1 MQIGFVG
8 LGSMGRGIAMNLLR
22 DGHELIAFDVS
33 PTALDELVQAGARSA
48 DSPRQLAEQS
58 EVVFTSL
65 PTPAIVESVCWDE
78 DGLAAGFSPG
88 RTWFDLSTNSVQA
101 VRRLH
106 ELLAAREVSFLDA
119 PVSGGPT
126 GAAKGRLAVWVGGS
140 ADSFAEFS
148 PVLDVIGDQ
157 SRYVG
162 PIGAGTISKLVHNM
176 ASTAIK
182 AVIAE
187 ALTMGV
193 KAGLDP
199 LPLWS
204 AIREGAAGRSRS
216 FDNITRF
223 LEGDLDSP
231 AFRLELLRKDVDLA
245 LQVGHDA
252 GVPMRLC
259 RLVAEDITEALS
271 LGWAGRDSQSIME
284 LQLRRA
290 GLASFAVTKEQVA
303 EVTGSH

>member
-8 LGSMGRGIAMNLLR
+8 LGNMGRGIALNLLGN
-22 DGHELIAFDVS
+22 GHDLTVFDLS
-33 PTALDELVQAGARSA
+33 AAACEELVQAGAHPA
-48 DSPRQLAEQS
+48 GSPRELAAQS
-58 EVVFTSL
+58 DVVFTSL
-65 PTPAIVESVCWDE
+65 PTPAVVESVCWDE
-78 DGLAAGFSPG
+78 NGLAAGLSPG
-88 RTWFDLSTNSVQA
+88 RTWFDLSTNSVQT

-106 ELLAAREVSFLDA
+106 EQLAEKDVSFLDA
-119 PVSGGPT
+119 PVSGGPG
-126 GAAKGRLAVWVGGS
+126 GAARGRLAVWVGGS
-140 ADSFAEFS
+140 EARFTQFS

-182 AVIAE
+182 AVVAE
-187 ALTMGV
+187 SLTMGV

-199 LPLWS
+199 LALWS

-223 LEGDLDSP
+223 LEGNLDSP
-231 AFRLELLRKDVDLA
+231 SFRLELMRKDIDLA
-245 LQVGHDA
+245 LQMGHDA

-259 RLVAEDITEALS
+259 RLVGEDVTEALS
-271 LGWAGRDSQSIME
+271 LGWADRDSQSIME

-290 GLASFAVTKEQVA
+290 GVAPFALTKEQIA
-303 EVTGSH
+303 EVIEQ

>member
-8 LGSMGRGIAMNLLR
+8 LGNMGRGIALNLLR
-22 DGHELIAFDVS
+22 TGHDLVVFDVS
-33 PTALDELVQAGARSA
+33 ADACAELVRAGARPAS
-48 DSPRQLAEQS
+48 SLRELAALS
-58 EVVFTSL
+58 DVVFTSL
-65 PTPAIVESVCWDE
+65 PTPAIVESVCWGE
-78 DGLAAGFSPG
+78 DGLAAGLAAGS
-88 RTWFDLSTNSVQA
+88 TWFDLSTNSVHV

-106 ELLAAREVSFLDA
+106 EQLAQQDVSFLDA
-119 PVSGGPT
+119 PISGGPT

-140 ADSFAEFS
+140 EERFTEFS

-182 AVIAE
+182 AVVAE

-193 KAGLDP
+193 KAGLEP
-199 LPLWS
+199 LALWS

-223 LEGDLDSP
+223 LEGNLDS
-231 AFRLELLRKDVDLA
+231 ASFRLELMRKDIDLA
-245 LQVGHDA
+245 LQMGHDV

-259 RLVAEDITEALS
+259 RLVGEDVTEALS
-271 LGWAGRDSQSIME
+271 LGWADRDSQSIME

-290 GLASFAVTKEQVA
+290 GLAPFSLTKEQIA
-303 EVTGSH
+303 EVIEPA